1 MKPDDDGL
9 LLAKVA
15 GDYREAP
22 PAPALRPHFR
32 CVWRHTTPTGPAL
45 PIVVVPDGCV
55 DLLWHDGGL
64 FVAGPDVEAARPALP
79 PGTTVIGL
87 RFQPGAAVPWLG
99 LPMSA
104 IVGRQVELGS
114 LWGRRASRLAADIAV
129 DDPPAAILARLQSGL
144 AGQAPSSDPPRDM
157 ALVFRSL
164 GRGAGEA
171 SATMPRLL
179 ERLELSERSL
189 RRRCHEAFGYGPK
202 RLDRILRFQ
211 RFLDLARRAAGA
223 ELTALALAA
232 GYADQ
237 AHLSRAVRRLSALSA
252 ASVVRQLGG
261 RLAVPFK
268 TDAALLGHETGR
280 ATTAAGAA
288 P

>member
-1 MKPDDDGL
+1 VKPDDDGL

-22 PAPALRPHFR
+22 PTPALRSHFR
-32 CVWRHTTPTGPAL
+32 CVWRHTTPAGPPL

-55 DLLWHDGGL
+55 DLLWHEGGL

-87 RFQPGAAVPWLG
+87 RFQPGAAVPWLR
-99 LPMSA
+99 LPMTA

-114 LWGRRASRLAADIAV
+114 LWGRRASRLAHDIAI

-144 AGQAPSSDPPRDM
+144 VGQAPTSDPPRDM

-211 RFLDLARRAAGA
+211 RFLDLARRAPGA
-223 ELTALALAA
+223 ELAALALAA

-237 AHLSRAVRRLSALSA
+237 AHLSREVRRLSTLSA
-252 ASVVRQLGG
+252 AAVVRQ
-261 RLAVPFK
+261 LAVPFK
-268 TDAALLGHETGR
+268 TDGPSLRQETGR
-280 ATTAAGAA
+280 ATADAGAA

>member
-1 MKPDDDGL
+1 VKPDDNGL

-15 GDYREAP
+15 GDYREAL
-22 PAPALRPHFR
+22 PAPALRTHFR
-32 CVWRHTTPTGPAL
+32 CVWRHTTPAGPAL

-64 FVAGPDVEAARPALP
+64 FVAGPDLEAARPDLP

-87 RFQPGAAVPWLG
+87 RFQPGAAAAWLG
-99 LPMSA
+99 LPMSQ
-104 IVGRQVELGS
+104 IVGQQVELGA
-114 LWGRRASRLAADIAV
+114 LWGRRAGRLAAGIAA
-129 DDPPAAILARLQSGL
+129 DDPPSAVLAQLQAGL
-144 AGQAPSSDPPRDM
+144 ANLVPTSDPPRDM

-211 RFLDLARRAAGA
+211 RFLDLARRAPGT
-223 ELTALALAA
+223 ELATLALAA

-237 AHLSRAVRRLSALSA
+237 AHLSREVRRLSSLSA
-252 ASVVRQLGG
+252 AAVVRQ
-261 RLAVPFK
+261 LAVPFK
-268 TDAALLGHETGR
+268 TDGPSLRQETGR

>member
-1 MKPDDDGL
+1 VKQDADEL

-15 GDYREAP
+15 GEYREAP
-22 PAPALRPHFR
+22 PAPALSAHFR
-32 CVWRHTTPTGPAL
+32 CVWRHSTPAGAAL

-64 FVAGPDVEAARPALP
+64 FVAGPDLEATRPDLA

-87 RFQPGAAVPWLG
+87 RFQPGAATSWLG
-99 LPMSA
+99 LPMSE
-104 IVGRQVELGS
+104 IVGRQVDLAS
-114 LWGRRASRLAADIAV
+114 LWGRRAGRLAAGIGG

-144 AGQAPSSDPPRDM
+144 AEVAPASDPLRDM
-157 ALVFRSL
+157 AFVFRSL
-164 GRGAGEA
+164 GRGAGDA

-179 ERLELSERSL
+179 ERLGLSERSL
-189 RRRCHEAFGYGPK
+189 RRRCHQAFGYGPK

-211 RFLDLARRAAGA
+211 RFLELARRAPGT
-223 ELTALALAA
+223 ELAALALAA

-237 AHLSRAVRRLSALSA
+237 PHLSREVRRLSSLSA
-252 ASVVRQLGG
+252 ASVVRQL
-261 RLAVPFK
+261 AVPFK
-268 TDAALLGHETGR
+268 TDAASLRQETGR
-280 ATTAAGAA
+280 GTIAAGAA